1 MPTREAEPGAMPA
14 TFLAPFFRAVRRAR
28 FAGRRL
34 GRDQRAL
41 PDFLVLGAQK
51 SGTTS
56 LYYQLV
62 RHPRILPCFT
72 KEVHYFT
79 LHPGRDRSWYRAHF
93 PRRQELARRGA
104 VCGEA
109 TPYYLFEPR
118 VAAQVAR
125 VLPDARFVAV
135 LRNPADRAYSH
146 YQHARARGH
155 ETLAFDEALER
166 ETERLAPEL
175 ERMAREPGYV
185 SLVHQRFSYFSR
197 GLYAEQLARWLGH
210 FPRERFLVLPAER
223 YYADP
228 DAVCGRV
235 FDFLGLPPARLPSLS
250 VPNRREY
257 APPDADLRADLERR
271 YTPHN
276 RELADLLGED
286 FGWG

>member
-1 MPTREAEPGAMPA
+1 MLTREAEPGAMPA
-14 TFLAPFFRAVRRAR
+14 MPLAPFVRAVRRVR
-28 FAGRRL
+28 FAGRHL
-34 GRDQRAL
+34 TRDRRAL
-41 PDFLVLGAQK
+41 PDFLILGAQK

-79 LHPGRDRSWYRAHF
+79 LQQWRDQRWYRAHF
-93 PRRQELARRGA
+93 PRKWELTRRSA

-118 VAAQVAR
+118 VPAR
-125 VLPDARFVAV
+125 VAPALPNARFVAL
-135 LRNPADRAYSH
+135 LRNPSERAYSH

-155 ETLAFDEALER
+155 ETLGFAEALER

-175 ERMAREPGYV
+175 ERMQREPGYV

-223 YYADP
+223 FYADP